1 MLVKLWTE
9 RLFWWALRGSMEHVI
24 GNCTKG
30 DPWQIE
36 AKNLTELCP
45 IVVWKTEL
53 VSDKLRYLTK
63 ISRQCLRCNLV
74 YYCCV

>member
-1 MLVKLWTE
+1 MK
-9 RLFWWALRGSMEHVI
+9 HVI

-30 DPWQIE
+30 DPCHIE

-45 IVVWKTEL
+45 IVVRKTEL
-53 VSDKLRYLTK
+53 VSDRLEYLTK
-63 ISRQCLRCNLV
+63 IPRQYLRCNLV